1 MCTSTAAPTITSAS
15 IVGITTGSITNGTYS
30 LTRNRP
36 LDRLSNGLP
45 IGMTSIPNGLINSES
60 QNTFLRP
67 RNILISFLPPSLLYS
82 DQSLLNIDPRY
93 SATYGNPYLK
103 QLHSPLITSHT
114 ANPGVTPA
122 PPPYSG
128 TRGSN
133 SNSSFSSSTT
143 ISNINGGGSIVGIGA
158 NLSGSNPSQ
167 TPSPSGQFI
176 VPANTKIGA
185 LATHV

>member
-45 IGMTSIPNGLINSES
+45 ISMTSIPNGLINSES
-60 QNTFLRP
+60 RSIRLP
-67 RNILISFLPPSLLYS
+67 RARISFSALSVTL

-93 SATYGNPYLK
+93 AATYGNPYLK
-103 QLHSPLITSHT
+103 QPHSPLITSHT